1 MAKFQFMWFMKQVIS
16 LIVSLLVSVFG
27 SLVLAQT
34 PFTVT
39 WGFDGNTGASSSS
52 PNVQGSGAALTG
64 VNLSGISPYA
74 PGQSGQAG
82 NIQNWSVST
91 CNYSEFVQITL
102 QPLNGEKMT
111 ITGLSFFFNRSN
123 AGPQEVYVRSGMD
136 GFSGNIGAF
145 AVTDGYQQANIGLAY
160 ADVSGSVSFRIYA
173 CKLISQGGT
182 LRLDNIVVSGTVTQT
197 PTPVS
202 LLYFDARPTGNA
214 VQATWE
220 TTQEVD
226 AGLFVVQRSR
236 DGVSYERI
244 HEQPAT
250 GNSQGRQRYTFLD
263 HQPPEGTSYYQ
274 LLHVDSDGWRYAAK
288 PVLVMVKTD
297 RPLAAVAP
305 NPASPAGI
313 FVVLQQA
320 VRPEVVVL
328 TPAGQPVTGQWQQT
342 GVQEGQWVPVQPLSP
357 GLYWLV
363 LTEGGTKQVITVLI
377 R

>member
-1 MAKFQFMWFMKQVIS
+1 MKLVIF
-16 LIVSLLVSVFG
+16 LIVSLLASVFG

-39 WGFDGNTGASSSS
+39 WGFDGNTGAVSSS
-52 PNVQGSGAALTG
+52 PNVQGSGANLTG

-111 ITGLSFFFNRSN
+111 LTGLSFFFNRSN
-123 AGPQEVYVRSGMD
+123 AGPQEVYVRSGAD
-136 GFSGNIGAF
+136 GFSGDIGAF
-145 AVTDGYQQANIGLAY
+145 AVTDSYQQANIGLSY
-160 ADVSGSVSFRIYA
+160 ANVAGSISFRIYA

-202 LLYFDARPTGNA
+202 LLYFRAQPEQNG
-214 VQATWE
+214 VQTEWATI
-220 TTQEVD
+220 QED
-226 AGLFVVQRSR
+226 KASHFVVQRSR
-236 DGVSYERI
+236 DGRAYERI

-250 GNSQGRQRYTFLD
+250 GGTQIRQQYTFRD
-263 HQPPEGTSYYQ
+263 KQPLEGTSYYQ
-274 LLHVDSDGWRYAAK
+274 LLQLDSDGRELAMK
-288 PVLVMVKTD
+288 PVPVTVKTN
-297 RPLAAVAP
+297 RPLAVVAP
-305 NPASPAGI
+305 NPASPTGI
-313 FVVLQQA
+313 GMVLQQA
-320 VRPEVVVL
+320 IRPEVSVL
-328 TPAGQPVTGQWQQT
+328 TTNGRPVTGQWRQT
-342 GVQEGQWVPVQPLSP
+342 GMQTGQWIPDQPLSP

-363 LTEGGTKQVITVLI
+363 LIEEGTKQVIAVLVK
-377 R
+377 